1 MCVRACGLARM
12 RVRACARVL
21 LPVCEY
27 GCACVCVRVHMCGFV
42 TWQRRQTTNP
52 ASRTYMSQSSI
63 KSPLRMAVREKT
75 LDMLGLRA
83 EDLQL
88 FSYGC

>member
-1 MCVRACGLARM
+1 MRACGFARM

-27 GCACVCVRVHMCGFV
+27 GCACVCVCFV

-52 ASRTYMSQSSI
+52 GSRTYMSQSSI

-88 FSYGC
+88 QLFSYGC

>member
-27 GCACVCVRVHMCGFV
+27 GCACVCARVCTCAVLLHGNGAKP
-42 TWQRRQTTNP
+42 QTQQ
-52 ASRTYMSQSSI
+52 AERT
-63 KSPLRMAVREKT
+63 
-75 LDMLGLRA
+75 
-83 EDLQL
+83 
-88 FSYGC
+88 

>member
-1 MCVRACGLARM
+1 
-12 RVRACARVL
+12 
-21 LPVCEY
+21 
-27 GCACVCVRVHMCGFV
+27 
-42 TWQRRQTTNP
+42 
-52 ASRTYMSQSSI
+52 MSQSSI